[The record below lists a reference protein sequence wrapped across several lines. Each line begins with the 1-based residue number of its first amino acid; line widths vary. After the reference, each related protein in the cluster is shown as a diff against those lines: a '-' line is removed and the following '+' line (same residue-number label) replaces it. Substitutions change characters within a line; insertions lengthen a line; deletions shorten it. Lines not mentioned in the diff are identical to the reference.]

1 MSIEPDNQFDAE
13 PWREC
18 PECCGDGT
26 IQTRYSTGWVRVECP
41 RCHGS
46 GCVPDDYEPCEDD
59 YQ

>member
-26 IQTRYSTGWVRVECP
+26 IQVRYSTGWLRVECP
-41 RCHGS
+41 HCDGS
-46 GCVPDDYEPCEDD
+46 GFEQDDCEEW
-59 YQ
+59 